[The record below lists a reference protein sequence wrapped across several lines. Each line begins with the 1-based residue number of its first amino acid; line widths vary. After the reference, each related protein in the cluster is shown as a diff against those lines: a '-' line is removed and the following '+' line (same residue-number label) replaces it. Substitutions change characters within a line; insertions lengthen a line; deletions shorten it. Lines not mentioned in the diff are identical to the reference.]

1 MNPDAN
7 DEWSRLLKAWGGM
20 ALAGAL
26 AAIPLGA
33 AAEGVEPSAGAA
45 LAAILQGAAATG
57 SIELNVGAEYTTGKY
72 GNLEATDIWYYPVT
86 LRYRAERMA
95 IGLTVPYIH
104 TTGPATVGDQT
115 SLNARAG
122 DIEASG
128 SYLVH
133 DGSTGGWFV
142 EMVGKVKF
150 PTGDPAKGL
159 GTGSRDY
166 ALEGQFVH
174 QGRILT
180 SFGNLGWRHMGN
192 AGGVALKSAWHTL
205 LGAGYD
211 LSSSSQFG
219 AAWNYRQPVAEG
231 APPVRE
237 LMVYLTLAVA
247 PKTRLQ
253 GYLLKGYS
261 DGSPDKGAG
270 LTWNGSF

>member
-1 MNPDAN
+1 MRA
-7 DEWSRLLKAWGGM
+7 WSGM

-26 AAIPLGA
+26 VAIPLGA
-33 AAEGVEPSAGAA
+33 TADGGVEPGLGAA
-45 LAAILQGAAATG
+45 LAAILPGAVATG
-57 SIELNVGAEYTTGKY
+57 GIELNVGAEYTKGKY
-72 GNLEATDIWYYPVT
+72 GNAEATEIWYYPVT
-86 LRYRAERMA
+86 LRYRSERVTL
-95 IGLTVPYIH
+95 GLMVPYIH
-104 TTGPATVGDQT
+104 TTGSATVGDRT
-115 SLNARAG
+115 SLDARPG

-133 DGSTGGWFV
+133 DGSTDGWFV
-142 EMVGKVKF
+142 EMVGKAKF

-166 ALEGQFVH
+166 TLEGQFVH
-174 QGRILT
+174 QGQTLT
-180 SFGNLGWRHMGN
+180 SFGNVGWRHMGN
-192 AGGVALKSAWHTL
+192 AGGGVLKSAWHTL

-211 LSSSSQFG
+211 LSASSQLG

-247 PKTRLQ
+247 PKAKLQ

-261 DGSPDKGAG
+261 DGSPDKGVG